1 MGDSQHRLGA
11 AGIAKVK
18 LIAIAVS
25 LLAGLIPPAS
35 AHAGPPCTNA
45 FDPSCHSVS
54 ADQVKGDFRGLI
66 MVPGQPGVL
75 DLAAHSGTQPG
86 CGDCVWTLVIAC
98 VFDSPNDPH
107 NQISCNGAGQG
118 RRCGKGQTAYR
129 LFLTTD
135 AVTNQFV
142 GTLCL
147 GGPADVI
154 PVSDIAGRDVDRY
167 LRDVIPPAMHV
178 TVQPPNGALSNLPAY
193 FQVQPPALQPQ
204 QFGGPRVIETIT
216 ITPAHY
222 TWDWGDGTE
231 PLETDDPGAPYP
243 DGHVTHT
250 YDRAAHLTVALTTE
264 WSATYTI
271 TVAGQTLGPFNAT
284 GTVQHTQRFPL
295 VVDRARSHL
304 VSH

>member
-1 MGDSQHRLGA
+1 MKLPVVVLALA
-11 AGIAKVK
+11 A
-18 LIAIAVS
+18 LFQ
-25 LLAGLIPPAS
+25 LP
-35 AHAGPPCTNA
+35 AHATGGPPCTNRVG
-45 FDPSCHSVS
+45 DGCGGVT
-54 ADQVKGDFRGLI
+54 ADQAAGDFHGLI

-118 RRCGKGQTAYR
+118 RRCARGQTAYR

-135 AVTNQFV
+135 AVTNQLV
-142 GTLCL
+142 DTLCL
-147 GGPADVI
+147 GGPADVV

-167 LRDVIPPAMHV
+167 LKDVTPPAMHV

-193 FQVQPPALQPQ
+193 FQVQPPVRQPQ
-204 QFGGPRVIETIT
+204 QFGGPQVIETIT

-222 TWDWGDGTE
+222 TWDWGDGTA
-231 PLETDDPGAPYP
+231 PLETDDPGGPYP

-271 TVAGQTLGPFNAT
+271 TVAGQTLGPYNAT
-284 GTVQHTQRFPL
+284 GTVQRTQRFPL